1 MERSR
6 RDRFTAVA
14 PTADEFKVV
23 VLLAGLSSIVLS
35 PLVVQGVVSWIVSG
49 DFGWPNGHLLN
60 AYAGLLHGRFGAGL
74 RRNVANALPA
84 DGLMWGLTVLGEVL
98 TLGAV
103 VGIVRWGREL
113 TGANSRHGLA
123 TSTQAAEAL
132 GVPRLRNSAEV
143 VRPDLYARP
152 QHPARRSR
160 LGIE

>member
-14 PTADEFKVV
+14 PTGDEFKVV
-23 VLLAGLSSIVLS
+23 VLLAGLSSIVLI
-35 PLVVQGVVSWIVSG
+35 PLVVQGVVGWITT
-49 DFGWPNGHLLN
+49 DDYAWPNEHLLN

-74 RRNVANALPA
+74 RRNVANALPT

-103 VGIVRWGREL
+103 LTIGRWGREL
-113 TGANSRHGLA
+113 TGASFRHGLA

-132 GVPRLRNSAEV
+132 GESRLRNSAEV
-143 VRPDLYARP
+143 IRPDLYARP
-152 QHPARRSR
+152 QHPVRRSR